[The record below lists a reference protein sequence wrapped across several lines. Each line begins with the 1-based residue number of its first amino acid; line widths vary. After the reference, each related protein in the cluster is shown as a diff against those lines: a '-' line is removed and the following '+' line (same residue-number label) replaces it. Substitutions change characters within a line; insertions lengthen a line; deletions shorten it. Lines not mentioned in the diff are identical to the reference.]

1 MRALRLNKQ
10 RTEYNLLT
18 IYPWLIKMD
27 PAVGVLLEGCPD
39 HPVTQGLGG
48 SEVVPQHP
56 VIAFWKLCSFN
67 MGPETAKLL
76 NLGQR
81 KVLNVS

>member
-1 MRALRLNKQ
+1 MNKQ
-10 RTEYNLLT
+10 RTEYYLLKM
-18 IYPWLIKMD
+18 YPWPIKMD
-27 PAVGVLLEGCPD
+27 HAVGVLLESCPD
-39 HPVTQGLGG
+39 HPVAQGLGG

-56 VIAFWKLCSFN
+56 VIAFCKLCSFN
-67 MGPETAKLL
+67 MGPETTKLL